1 MIKQIWDLPH
11 GREPNSDTLNDTWL
25 WLRTEAL
32 HTVLWVTSSSTWWQQ
47 IDTHSQ
53 TLDRIWG
60 VLWKSQ
66 RKDRGSQ
73 MVKRSAQGFLP
84 NLTKQQSLRTQPF
97 LEDRGGHEA
106 CRHPPF
112 LDYISQEYPWAQC
125 PFATYRQEKS
135 LPPHSLKTNQFKIH
149 TVPPIILCLVAV

>member
-1 MIKQIWDLPH
+1 
-11 GREPNSDTLNDTWL
+11 
-25 WLRTEAL
+25 
-32 HTVLWVTSSSTWWQQ
+32 
-47 IDTHSQ
+47 
-53 TLDRIWG
+53 
-60 VLWKSQ
+60 
-66 RKDRGSQ
+66 

-112 LDYISQEYPWAQC
+112 LDYISQEYPWAQR

-149 TVPPIILCLVAV
+149 TVPSCCIKTGQMGRVGLGPLLEVHDDPSILEQ